1 MNVVVIGNTD
11 YAELA
16 LWAFFLFFIGLVI
29 YLRREDHREGYPME
43 DDPTGKVSSL
53 SLFARADKRFI
64 LPFGHGIV
72 YKPGPRGF
80 EEPRPNTA
88 RMSPYSGSPII
99 PTGNPLIDGVGPAAF
114 AERAR
119 VPDIT
124 FEGHPKI
131 VPIGKSHGFRIARG
145 DPNPVG
151 MPVFGCDKIM
161 AGVVTDV
168 WVDQSDRLIR
178 YLEVR
183 LTGES
188 GGRTVL
194 APMFMSRINKGQGVV
209 VVNAIRADQF
219 ADAPGIESDSVITM
233 YEEERVQGYFGGGY
247 LYAKTSRLE
256 PLL

>member
-1 MNVVVIGNTD
+1 MHVVLIGNTD

-43 DDPTGKVSSL
+43 DDPTGVVHSR
-53 SLFARADKRFI
+53 SLFARPDKTFI
-64 LPFGHGIV
+64 LPFGHGLV
-72 YKPGPRGF
+72 FKPGPR
-80 EEPRPNTA
+80 EVEPVRPNVA
-88 RMSPYSGSPII
+88 RLSPYSGAPLT
-99 PTGNPLIDGVGPAAF
+99 PTGNPLIDGVGPAAY

-119 VPDIT
+119 RPDVT
-124 FEGHPKI
+124 FEGHAKI

-151 MPVFGCDKIM
+151 MPMFGCDKVM

-178 YLEVR
+178 YLQVR
-183 LTGES
+183 LTGAA
-188 GGRTVL
+188 GGKTVL
-194 APMFMSRINKGQGVV
+194 APMFMSQVDKRGGTITCD
-209 VVNAIRADQF
+209 AIRADQF
-219 ADAPGIESDSVITM
+219 ADAPVIESDSEITM

-247 LYAKTSRLE
+247 LYAKRSRLE
-256 PLL
+256 PFL